1 MKDFNEFQSNTHLN
15 EDINQFV
22 LKFKK
27 YYREGKVMSF
37 KNWLKVMEEL
47 LDELQLTKIQ
57 D

>member
-27 YYREGKVMSF
+27 YYREGKLMSF
-37 KNWLKVMEEL
+37 KNWIKVMDEL
-47 LDELQLTKIQ
+47 LDDLG
-57 D
+57 

>member
-47 LDELQLTKIQ
+47 LDELQ
-57 D
+57 

>member
-1 MKDFNEFQSNTHLN
+1 MKDFKSFQNTTLLN
-15 EDINQFV
+15 EDINQFI

-37 KNWLKVMEEL
+37 KNWLKVMDEL
-47 LDELQLTKIQ
+47 LDEL